1 MNARIK
7 QVSMP
12 PAELDDVTL
21 VRAQR
26 GDAAAFRALVVQYQ
40 RPVFALLGR
49 MLARSPQPPIED
61 LAQETFLR
69 VFRALPNFST
79 AGSAKLSTWILTIT
93 TRLALDHLRRYSPQ
107 TTPIEEAFELASD
120 DRAEHLME
128 RRALGQTLERAV
140 AGLSPVY
147 RAVFLLRECH
157 DLSYEEIAQVVGC
170 DIGTV
175 KSRLLRARAAL
186 RSALSEVYDE

>member
-1 MNARIK
+1 MK

-21 VRAQR
+21 LRAQR
-26 GDAAAFRALVVQYQ
+26 GDGAAFRALVVQYQ

-49 MLARSPQPPIED
+49 MLARSPNASIED

-69 VFRALPNFST
+69 VFRALPNFSLS
-79 AGSAKLSTWILTIT
+79 GSAKPSSWILTIA
-93 TRLALDHLRRYSPQ
+93 TRLAIDHLRKFSPQ
-107 TTPIEEAFELASD
+107 TTPIEDALDLVSEE
-120 DRAEHLME
+120 RTEHLIE
-128 RRALGQTLERAV
+128 RRALGESLERAV

-157 DLSYEEIAQVVGC
+157 DLSYEEIAQAVGC

-186 RSALSEVYDE
+186 RNALSEVYDE